1 MHNYLKIILIL
12 YLTFCLNTDVYSTE
26 NEMSTL
32 ERRLTD
38 MEYFTRLLEFTAGLL
53 VILCLALLVLL
64 IIFVTRNRI
73 KTRQIRQ
80 YAQNQVMAPE
90 KDTATATDDNFMN
103 VTENRAPDPFL
114 RKDFSAKKVEDLMK
128 EIGTLQQEL
137 TKEQLLRKQMEEEV
151 AELLSRLKRT

>member
-1 MHNYLKIILIL
+1 MHYYLKIIFIL
-12 YLTFCLNTDVYSTE
+12 YLTFCLNTDVYPAE
-26 NEMSTL
+26 NEVSTL

-64 IIFVTRNRI
+64 IIFVKRNRI

-90 KDTATATDDNFMN
+90 KDTATATDDNLMN
-103 VTENRAPDPFL
+103 VTEKRAPDPVL

>member
-1 MHNYLKIILIL
+1 MHNYLKIIFIL

-64 IIFVTRNRI
+64 IIFVIKSRI

-80 YAQNQVMAPE
+80 YAQNQGMAPK
-90 KDTATATDDNFMN
+90 KDTATATDDN
-103 VTENRAPDPFL
+103 L
-114 RKDFSAKKVEDLMK
+114 
-128 EIGTLQQEL
+128 
-137 TKEQLLRKQMEEEV
+137 
-151 AELLSRLKRT
+151 